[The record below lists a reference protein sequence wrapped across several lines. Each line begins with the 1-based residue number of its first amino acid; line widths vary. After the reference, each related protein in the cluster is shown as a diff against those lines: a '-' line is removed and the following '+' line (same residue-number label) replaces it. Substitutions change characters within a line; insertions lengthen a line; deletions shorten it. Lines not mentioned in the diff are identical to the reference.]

1 MAQSTLNSEILAR
14 QALAAYRLEDASL
27 IFIRHSDTI
36 SYRVETPDGENFLL
50 RLHIPINQSMGTH
63 GADYSTV
70 NSELLWLE
78 ALCQDTEVVL
88 PQPIRNLSGAL
99 VTQIQSPEAGENVNC
114 TLLRWVVGEPYHR
127 DLETA
132 DKAFQIGKIA
142 AILHNHASGWHIP
155 EGFTRPDRDI
165 SYFEKVLRGIQP
177 AVVDGLIRAS
187 DYEGLE
193 TSVHLLMEQLR
204 EASKGRQV
212 FGLIHA
218 DMHKGN
224 MLLYQDQIRLIDFSF
239 CAFGNFMFD
248 LAICMADMKRELQPA
263 FLAGYQSLRPLPA
276 DYQSLVEGLFVGSMV
291 GTFSYW
297 VPDPGAAALLA
308 RKVPQIVEDYAV
320 KYNQGIHFWFGE

>member
-1 MAQSTLNSEILAR
+1 MAQNPLSSEILTR

-50 RLHIPINQSMGTH
+50 RLHIPITQSMGTH
-63 GADYSTV
+63 GADYAAV

-78 ALCQDTEVVL
+78 ALYQDTDLVL
-88 PQPIRNLSGAL
+88 PQPIRNLFGAL
-99 VTQIQSPEAGENVNC
+99 VTQIQSPEAEEKVNC
-114 TLLRWVVGEPYHR
+114 TLLRWVVGDPYHR

-132 DKAFQIGKIA
+132 DTAFQIGIIA
-142 AILHNHASGWHIP
+142 AKLHNHASQWQIP
-155 EGFTRPDRDI
+155 EGFTRPDRAI
-165 SYFEKVLRGIQP
+165 SYFEKVLRGILP
-177 AVVDGLIRAS
+177 AVVDGRIRSS
-187 DYEGLE
+187 DYEVLK
-193 TSVHLLMEQLR
+193 TSVYLLIEQLR
-204 EASKGRQV
+204 RTSQDRQRV
-212 FGLIHA
+212 GLIHA

-248 LAICMADMKRELQPA
+248 LAICMADMKKELQPA

-297 VPDPGAAALLA
+297 VPNPGVTTILV
-308 RKVPQIVEDYAV
+308 RKVPQIVNEYAV
-320 KYNQGIHFWFGE
+320 KYNQGEHFWFGE